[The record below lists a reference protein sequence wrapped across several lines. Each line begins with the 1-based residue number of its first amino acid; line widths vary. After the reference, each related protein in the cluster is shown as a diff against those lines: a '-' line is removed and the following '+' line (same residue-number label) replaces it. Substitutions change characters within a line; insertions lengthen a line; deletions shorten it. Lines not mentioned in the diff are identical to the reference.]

1 MMSNREVY
9 KEVEERIAPYYP
21 DYVDSDDLR
30 DEINRAVSMVQF
42 ELNIP
47 QGMAV
52 QYVRKLVYAYKP
64 KVEDN
69 DND

>member
-1 MMSNREVY
+1 MTNREVY

-21 DYVDSDDLR
+21 KYNDSEELR
-30 DEINRAVSMVQF
+30 DVINRAVDMVKF
-42 ELNIP
+42 ELDIP

-64 KVEDN
+64 KVEGN